1 MAGHN
6 ALPLV
11 RVGASSC
18 SAAASAR
25 GASASAT
32 WASSCI
38 GERMMDILESNRQ
51 QRTKMLELQERE
63 HILLQNITSV
73 FSSRARAHQP
83 EAAQAQLLDRAEKRK
98 RRHHKKPKRD
108 HGREH
113 DHGHGKD
120 SSRSRECSRAD
131 LEESLGDL
139 EEEFAFD
146 ADAGPSYAA
155 PRLGVQGVRAA
166 ANTFAEE

>member
-1 MAGHN
+1 
-6 ALPLV
+6 
-11 RVGASSC
+11 
-18 SAAASAR
+18 
-25 GASASAT
+25 
-32 WASSCI
+32 
-38 GERMMDILESNRQ
+38 MDILESNRQ

-98 RRHHKKPKRD
+98 GRHHKKPKRD